1 MLATVDL
8 TLAKSA
14 LIVLAGGG
22 AGFINSI
29 VGSGTLISFPTLVG
43 LGFAERAANI
53 ANGTGLFPGSL
64 SAVAAQ
70 RPELVGQR
78 NRLLRLVPASM
89 LGGITGAIL
98 LLTLP
103 GSWFKRIVP
112 FLILFGVGLV
122 LAGPPIQRKLRER
135 NATPPA
141 PPAPPTTA
149 TVAAVAAVNA
159 VNAVNASERVGPLVT
174 GAVFLAGIYGGYF
187 GAAQGIILM
196 GILGVGVRDA
206 LPRLNATKNVLAGT
220 VNGIAAVVFVIN
232 GDVLWSVVGLVAV
245 GSIVGGLLG
254 ARVGRK
260 IAPAVLRGCIV
271 VIGIVAATRL
281 LFFT

>member
-1 MLATVDL
+1 MLAAVDL

-135 NATPPA
+135 NATPPT
-141 PPAPPTTA
+141 PPTPPTAA
-149 TVAAVAAVNA
+149 TVA
-159 VNAVNASERVGPLVT
+159 AVNASERVGPLVT

>member
-1 MLATVDL
+1 MLAAVDL

-141 PPAPPTTA
+141 PPTPPVAA
-149 TVAAVAAVNA
+149 TVATPPTVA
-159 VNAVNASERVGPLVT
+159 AVNASERVGPLVT

>member
-1 MLATVDL
+1 MSAAAQSVDL

-14 LIVLAGGG
+14 VIVLAGGA

-53 ANGTGLFPGSL
+53 ANGTGLFPGSM

-70 RPELVGQR
+70 RPELAGQR
-78 NRLLRLVPASM
+78 SRLVRLLPASL

-122 LAGPPIQRKLRER
+122 VAGPTIQRKLRER
-135 NATPPA
+135 NGSSTIDGNPGAERIGPFVL
-141 PPAPPTTA
+141 
-149 TVAAVAAVNA
+149 VAVY
-159 VNAVNASERVGPLVT
+159 
-174 GAVFLAGIYGGYF
+174 LAGVYGGYF

-196 GILGVGVRDA
+196 GILGVGIRDA
-206 LPRLNATKNVLAGT
+206 LPRLNAVKNVLAGT
-220 VNGIAAVVFVIN
+220 VNGIAAVVFVIK
-232 GDVLWSVVGLVAV
+232 GDILWSVVGLVAV
-245 GSIVGGLLG
+245 GSIVGGVVG
-254 ARVGRK
+254 AKVGRK
-260 IAPAVLRGCIV
+260 ISPTVLRGCIV
-271 VIGIVAATRL
+271 VIGVVAATRL
-281 LFFT
+281 LFFS

>member
-1 MLATVDL
+1 MFGAAESVDL

-14 LIVLAGGG
+14 LIVVAGGA
-22 AGFINSI
+22 AGFLNSI

-53 ANGTGLFPGSL
+53 ANGTGLVPGSL

-70 RPELVGQR
+70 RPELAGQR
-78 NRLLRLVPASM
+78 NRLLRLVPASL
-89 LGGITGAIL
+89 LGGMTGAIL

-103 GSWFKRIVP
+103 GSVFEKVVP

-122 LAGPPIQRKLRER
+122 LVGPTIQSRLRER
-135 NATPPA
+135 NSAS
-141 PPAPPTTA
+141 
-149 TVAAVAAVNA
+149 TVTE
-159 VNAVNASERVGPLVT
+159 SGTESDRVGPLVLF
-174 GAVFLAGIYGGYF
+174 AVFLTGIYGGYF

-196 GILGVGVRDA
+196 GILGLGIRDV

-220 VNGIAAVVFVIN
+220 VNAIAAVVFVIK
-232 GDVLWSVVGLVAV
+232 GDVLWSVVGLVAL
-245 GSIVGGLLG
+245 GSVVGGVVG

-260 IAPAVLRGCIV
+260 IPPNALRGAIV
-271 VIGIVAATRL
+271 VIGVVAATRL
-281 LFFT
+281 LFFR

>member
-135 NATPPA
+135 NATPPTA
-141 PPAPPTTA
+141 A
-149 TVAAVAAVNA
+149 TVA
-159 VNAVNASERVGPLVT
+159 AVNASERVGPLVT

>member
-1 MLATVDL
+1 M
-8 TLAKSA
+8 
-14 LIVLAGGG
+14 
-22 AGFINSI
+22 
-29 VGSGTLISFPTLVG
+29 
-43 LGFAERAANI
+43 
-53 ANGTGLFPGSL
+53 
-64 SAVAAQ
+64 
-70 RPELVGQR
+70 
-78 NRLLRLVPASM
+78 
-89 LGGITGAIL
+89 
-98 LLTLP
+98 
-103 GSWFKRIVP
+103 
-112 FLILFGVGLV
+112 
-122 LAGPPIQRKLRER
+122 
-135 NATPPA
+135 
-141 PPAPPTTA
+141 
-149 TVAAVAAVNA
+149 
-159 VNAVNASERVGPLVT
+159 T